1 LKILWNTFREFFN
14 EALLFLKNP
23 RAVNPFFTGTILSIV
38 FYLLVVPPVFE
49 NPAIPLTQRIIFA
62 ASYIVSVSAVA
73 FTSLWIISFGIERF
87 TKKFARRLY
96 FYVGNLF
103 FSILETLLISTFDDR
118 VGSQVVRLIIRLFIG
133 TVFFALVVG
142 IFESKFHRIIEAK
155 ESLVV
160 ELSHQRELLIQADE
174 KTRDSVAQFLHNTV
188 QSSLVVLGTQLND
201 LALKGKSVES
211 SQVRSIVLELERVR
225 AIDVRQA
232 SRLLTPTITGL
243 TLEQILQ
250 PLVDYYSPV
259 MSVKLEISDLPVAE
273 TSRVAL
279 GIYRVTEQAILNAR
293 IHGHAQSVIVTVET
307 SELDEFLILQV
318 ENDGDAPRQNYVPT
332 LGFGLTVTET
342 WVSKFE
348 GTWSL
353 LPKKHGAILSATF
366 KRAESANIEK
376 KLSS

>member
-1 LKILWNTFREFFN
+1 
-14 EALLFLKNP
+14 
-23 RAVNPFFTGTILSIV
+23 
-38 FYLLVVPPVFE
+38 
-49 NPAIPLTQRIIFA
+49 
-62 ASYIVSVSAVA
+62 
-73 FTSLWIISFGIERF
+73 
-87 TKKFARRLY
+87 
-96 FYVGNLF
+96 
-103 FSILETLLISTFDDR
+103 
-118 VGSQVVRLIIRLFIG
+118 
-133 TVFFALVVG
+133 
-142 IFESKFHRIIEAK
+142 
-155 ESLVV
+155 
-160 ELSHQRELLIQADE
+160 
-174 KTRDSVAQFLHNTV
+174 
-188 QSSLVVLGTQLND
+188 VVLGTQLND
-201 LALKGKSVES
+201 LALRGKSVES

-243 TLEQILQ
+243 TLEQILR

-259 MSVKLEISDLPVAE
+259 MSVKLEIADLSVAE

-293 IHGHAQSVIVTVET
+293 VHGHAQSVIVTVET

-366 KRAESANIEK
+366 KRAESTNIEK
-376 KLSS
+376 KLTS